1 MWSPVS
7 RAFIYSPFIA
17 PARHHIYYNT
27 APPRS
32 TGYAL
37 DADVQPPLV
46 RAPLAIN
53 TKIKKEKKTCFLT
66 RHPIHRCVGG
76 VMSGAGTEGKK
87 PRLAEHEDEHIVSI
101 MEMVR
106 V

>member
-1 MWSPVS
+1 VFPSLDIS
-7 RAFIYSPFIA
+7 
-17 PARHHIYYNT
+17 T
-27 APPRS
+27 A
-32 TGYAL
+32 G
-37 DADVQPPLV
+37 
-46 RAPLAIN
+46 I
-53 TKIKKEKKTCFLT
+53 
-66 RHPIHRCVGG
+66 GG